1 VKELEELVMTYFL
14 ELVDVGCFEVVL
26 VEALV
31 RGEDLEMVVIFLHDL
46 VDLLVCENVD
56 FAEDFQLLVVDAF
69 VEEVVRWLVEDEL
82 FVESADVFVVLLA
95 EEVEVGAGPVEVVL
109 SRNLSGCFSLS
120 VHRGK
125 ARV

>member
-1 VKELEELVMTYFL
+1 MKELEELVMTYFL

-26 VEALV
+26 VEAFV

-46 VDLLVCENVD
+46 VDLLVCEDVD

-69 VEEVVRWLVEDEL
+69 VEVVRWLVEDEL

>member
-1 VKELEELVMTYFL
+1 MTYFL

-26 VEALV
+26 VEAFV

-46 VDLLVCENVD
+46 VDLLVCEDVD

-69 VEEVVRWLVEDEL
+69 VEVVRWLVEDEL

>member
-26 VEALV
+26 VEAFV

-46 VDLLVCENVD
+46 VDLLVCEDVD